1 MEDEKIIEEVNEEIT
16 DEIKIPVEDT
26 IDESGIEVAGKVK
39 SGELEE
45 DVEVIKE
52 KEDE

>member
-1 MEDEKIIEEVNEEIT
+1 MEEEKVIEEVKEEIT
-16 DEIKIPVEDT
+16 DDVRIPVEDT
-26 IDESGIEVAGKVK
+26 NDESGIEVAGKVK

-52 KEDE
+52 NEEA

>member
-1 MEDEKIIEEVNEEIT
+1 MEDEKVIEEEIT

-26 IDESGIEVAGKVK
+26 KDESGLEVAGKVQ

-52 KEDE
+52 NEEA

>member
-1 MEDEKIIEEVNEEIT
+1 MEDEKVIEEVKEEVT

-26 IDESGIEVAGKVK
+26 KDESGIEVAGKVK

-52 KEDE
+52 NEEA